1 MSIKLFKILLFNAIT
16 IALFGFT
23 SCSSGSDDEVGNG
36 VDGSTMVVKLSAAG
50 TLASHID
57 DDVMYKITRLKVTG
71 EINSTD
77 IWLLRKMAGY
87 ETDGVLAYLDLSDAR
102 IVAGGRPY
110 FEDDSTEDDVM
121 TDHMFYKCPS
131 LVSITC
137 PNSVKEIEWHAF
149 GQCAGLVNVELPSSL
164 LKVNEPFYQDYYEYA
179 NLKSIKCKTMT
190 PPNGGLYGGLYGG
203 IDAKDR
209 FFKNVI
215 LYVPKG
221 SMNAYEKSLSSLYFS
236 WGDFQNIEEY

>member
-1 MSIKLFKILLFNAIT
+1 MSIKLFKFLLFNAIT

-87 ETDGVLAYLDLSDAR
+87 ETDGVLAYLDL
-102 IVAGGRPY
+102 
-110 FEDDSTEDDVM
+110 
-121 TDHMFYKCPS
+121 
-131 LVSITC
+131 
-137 PNSVKEIEWHAF
+137 
-149 GQCAGLVNVELPSSL
+149 
-164 LKVNEPFYQDYYEYA
+164 
-179 NLKSIKCKTMT
+179 
-190 PPNGGLYGGLYGG
+190 
-203 IDAKDR
+203 
-209 FFKNVI
+209 
-215 LYVPKG
+215 
-221 SMNAYEKSLSSLYFS
+221 
-236 WGDFQNIEEY
+236 

>member
-1 MSIKLFKILLFNAIT
+1 MSIKLFKFLLFNAIT

-164 LKVNEPFYQDYYEYA
+164 LKVTEPFYEYA

-203 IDAKDR
+203 DR